1 VVAMKKITFATAI
14 LLLFLLIF
22 LLIGQ
27 ASADGYIVESGY
39 DKPIKGDAHDPVPIS
54 FWQLPLWIMMLH
66 ITAMPI
72 EMLASLKASMY
83 LGYKRISGRNVLDQE
98 VRSKIYDHIKKNPGV
113 HYSAIADETG
123 INSGTLRY
131 HLKVLQMHDNVRVFH
146 GTGYTRY
153 FENNMKFNE
162 YDQKVL
168 HHIRND
174 TSKKILEV
182 LIKNPNASRKDISD
196 AVGVSGPSVSWYMK
210 QLCADDVVSTRKE
223 GRHARYCLNSEVVAT
238 LASMVDPQVMVR
250 SAKPCEHQLC
260 DDFATDDTLAQ
271 TCGYPNK

>member
-1 VVAMKKITFATAI
+1 MVAMKKITFAAAI

-22 LLIGQ
+22 LLIGL

-39 DKPIKGDAHDPVPIS
+39 DKPIPEDAQACDPVPIS
-54 FWQLPLWIMMLH
+54 FWQLPLWIMMLQ
-66 ITAMPI
+66 IAVMPM
-72 EMLASLKASMY
+72 ETLASFKTVVY
-83 LGYKRISGRNVLDQE
+83 LGYKRISGSNVLDQE

-123 INSGTLRY
+123 INRGTLRY
-131 HLKVLQMHDNVRVFH
+131 HLKMMQMQDTVRVFH

-162 YDQKVL
+162 YYQKVL
-168 HHIRND
+168 HHLRNN

-182 LIKNPNASRKDISD
+182 LVKNPDVSRKEISL

-210 QLCADDVVSTRKE
+210 RMCEDGVVSTSRE
-223 GRHARYCLNSEVVAT
+223 GRHVRYHLIGEAAASLHNCTVNSNEG
-238 LASMVDPQVMVR
+238 L
-250 SAKPCEHQLC
+250 
-260 DDFATDDTLAQ
+260 
-271 TCGYPNK
+271 